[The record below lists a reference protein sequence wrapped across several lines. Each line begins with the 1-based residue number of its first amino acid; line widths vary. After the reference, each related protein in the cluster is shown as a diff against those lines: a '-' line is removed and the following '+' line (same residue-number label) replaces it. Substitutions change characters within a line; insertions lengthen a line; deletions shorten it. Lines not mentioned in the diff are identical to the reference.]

1 MGLSLNSNMS
11 FSPYCAAVELDG
23 LISQPVS
30 SSLFFGDTEL
40 RKFRKDFLDGFQI
53 KTVYYSFNKTL
64 GFQVIAFPFFVCYSA
79 LNCFQCLTYQFTA
92 DDLI

>member
-1 MGLSLNSNMS
+1 MGLSLNSNMT

-30 SSLFFGDTEL
+30 FSLSSWDTEL
-40 RKFRKDFLDGFQI
+40 WKFRKDFLDGFRI
-53 KTVYYSFNKTL
+53 KTVYYSFNKTP
-64 GFQVIAFPFFVCYSA
+64 GFQVSAFSFFLCYSA

-92 DDLI
+92 EDLI